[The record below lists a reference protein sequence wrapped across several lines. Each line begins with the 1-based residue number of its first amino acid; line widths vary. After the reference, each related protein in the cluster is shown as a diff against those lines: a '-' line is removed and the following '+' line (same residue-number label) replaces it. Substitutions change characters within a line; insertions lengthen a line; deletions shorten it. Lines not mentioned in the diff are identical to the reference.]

1 MQERRRQDLCAG
13 GRGSRRGTRF
23 QDIGR
28 ARRRLPINIGVFLCN
43 LQHQF
48 LRQQTLNVL
57 G

>member
-43 LQHQF
+43 LQHQL